1 MNSEELV
8 KKAKQAT
15 KKMDVSTINE
25 HIAVQIDV
33 VGEGEGAFYVEV
45 ADGKVSVEPY
55 EYYDNDC
62 KVTASADVITALFAG
77 KLNVDEALANGS
89 VSVES
94 DGGKA
99 LAIVN
104 ALKVAPEK
112 KPAAAKKPAAKKAPV
127 KKTAAK
133 KTTAKKTTKK

>member
-1 MNSEELV
+1 MNYEELV
-8 KKAKQAT
+8 KKAKQAA

-89 VSVES
+89 VYVEG

-99 LAIVN
+99 LAIIN

-112 KPAAAKKPAAKKAPV
+112 KPAAAKKPAAKKAP
-127 KKTAAK
+127 AK
-133 KTTAKKTTKK
+133 KTTAKNTTKK

>member
-1 MNSEELV
+1 MNYEEIV

-77 KLNVDEALANGS
+77 KLNVDEALANGR
-89 VSVES
+89 VSVEG

>member
-1 MNSEELV
+1 MNYEEIV
-8 KKAKQAT
+8 KKAKQEA
-15 KKMDVSTINE
+15 KKVDASNINE

-62 KVTASADVITALFAG
+62 KVTASADVIMTLFAG
-77 KLNVDEALANGS
+77 KLNVDEVLANGS
-89 VSVES
+89 VSFEG

-104 ALKVAPEK
+104 ALKDAQEK
-112 KPAAAKKPAAKKAPV
+112 KTAAAKRSAAKKAPV
-127 KKTAAK
+127 KKMTEKKKAAK
-133 KTTAKKTTKK
+133 KSTI

>member
-1 MNSEELV
+1 MNYEELV

-62 KVTASADVITALFAG
+62 KVTASADVISALFAG

-89 VSVES
+89 VSVEG

-112 KPAAAKKPAAKKAPV
+112 KSAAAKKPAAKKAPV

>member
-1 MNSEELV
+1 MNYEELV
-8 KKAKQAT
+8 KKAKQAA
-15 KKMDVSTINE
+15 KKMDVSTIDE
-25 HIAVQIDV
+25 HIAVQIDI

-89 VSVES
+89 VFVEG

-104 ALKVAPEK
+104 ALKSAPEK
-112 KPAAAKKPAAKKAPV
+112 KPAAAKKPAAKKP
-127 KKTAAK
+127 TAK